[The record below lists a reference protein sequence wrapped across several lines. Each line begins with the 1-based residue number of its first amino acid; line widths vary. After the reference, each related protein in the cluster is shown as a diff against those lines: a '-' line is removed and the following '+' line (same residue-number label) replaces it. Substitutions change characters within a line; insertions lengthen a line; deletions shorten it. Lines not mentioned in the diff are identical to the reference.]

1 MATCDNKGRV
11 IWLTGLS
18 GSGKSTIAGI
28 LEKRLKDIGET
39 TYLLD
44 GDKLRNGL
52 NSDLGFSDADRREN
66 IRRVAHVAALF
77 YDAGIKTI
85 VAVISPHEDMRKYA
99 RSLIPAGDFIE
110 VYVKADLN
118 DCIKRDPKGLYKKAL
133 AGQIHEFTGISS
145 PYEEPSDPEIIIET
159 GVISV
164 QEAAEN
170 ILKYLI

>member
-1 MATCDNKGRV
+1 MATCNIKGKV

-44 GDKLRNGL
+44 GDKLRNGI
-52 NSDLGFSDADRREN
+52 NYDLGFTDADRREN

-85 VAVISPHEDMRKYA
+85 AAVISPQEDMRKYA

-110 VYVKADLN
+110 VYVKADLD

-133 AGQIHEFTGISS
+133 AGQIPEFTGISS
-145 PYEEPSDPEIIIET
+145 PYDEPVCPEIIIKTDE
-159 GVISV
+159 ISAD
-164 QEAAEN
+164 EAAD
-170 ILKYLI
+170 IIIGKLL